1 MARAYSITQRMR
13 NSPSWSLRGAIAASP
28 ESITTIASVSLDQGF
43 NPSNRV
49 YGFRAPRFA
58 RPRNDLRGPSP
69 PPPSIHRPPSTAGHQ
84 QEHEA
89 ADDREVL
96 GEMALL

>member
-13 NSPSWSLRGAIAASP
+13 NSPNWSFRGAIAASP

-49 YGFRAPRFA
+49 YGFRAPSFA

-69 PPPSIHRPPSTAGHQ
+69 PPPPIDRKPSTACHKHQ
-84 QEHEA
+84 QEA